1 MMNKISIAALLL
13 ALCPLLLTGCPD
25 RSAPAMHEGLTSF
38 KVSVTSESGSK
49 KERLNTN
56 GDFDLTVTVKAL
68 DETGELMK
76 DYDGVVR
83 FKMKPGLF
91 SERCEGDLHLDD
103 DPGSVEVEM
112 KDGQLKDQKLS
123 VVRSWGDAVVWVED
137 TETLVTGVSQTV
149 YLKLP
154 TLAGVQRPA
163 HSRAVIESS
172 YADLCVAYEQ
182 LDLAPPPDNSPWQY
196 NSVYLSKAPL
206 VVTHSQ
212 IGGFFVTDLN
222 EPEFGNIYVYTRG
235 IPRLK
240 RGDRLLYLSGSI
252 TEFYGLT
259 ELSFPAYA
267 VDCHNYT
274 MPEPRLLNTYL
285 LDCAQEMEKYE
296 GGLVRME
303 NISPSA
309 TIDEESYL
317 NYAQWPAYAPDGA
330 MITLSTEAAMPG
342 FDPRL
347 PEAQKQTFKSIT
359 GILRQHYSANPEWIL
374 VPRDACDIE
383 CDFEIEGYKCERPAD
398 CDAAQPATDCE

>member
-1 MMNKISIAALLL
+1 MRKTCTIALLSVFCL
-13 ALCPLLLTGCPD
+13 LLLTGCPNS
-25 RSAPAMHEGLTSF
+25 SAPAETTGLTSF
-38 KVSVTSESGSK
+38 KVRVTSEDGAK
-49 KERLNTN
+49 DERLDTSGN
-56 GDFDLTVTVKAL
+56 FDIRVTVKAL
-68 DETGELMK
+68 DESGDLMD

-103 DPGSVEVEM
+103 DPGTVEIEM
-112 KDGQLKDQKLS
+112 HDGLLEEQKLT

-137 TETLVTGVSQTV
+137 NETLVSGVSQIV

-154 TLAGVQRPA
+154 TLAGAQRPA
-163 HSRAVIESS
+163 HDEAVLASG
-172 YADLCVAYEQ
+172 YTDLCTAYEEMA
-182 LDLAPPPDNSPWQY
+182 LAPPPDNSPWQY
-196 NSVYLSKAPL
+196 NAVYLSKAPL
-206 VVTHSQ
+206 VITHSQ

-222 EPEFGNIYVYTRG
+222 EPEFGNVYVYTRG

-267 VDCHNYT
+267 VECHNYPL
-274 MPEPRLLNTYL
+274 PEPKLLTLTL
-285 LDCAQEMEKYE
+285 LECAQEMEKYE

-303 NISPSA
+303 NLAPSS

-330 MITLSTEAAMPG
+330 MITLSTEVAMPG
-342 FDPRL
+342 FDPRT
-347 PEAQKQTFKSIT
+347 PEAQQQTFKSIT
-359 GILRQHYSANPEWIL
+359 GILRQHYSADPEWIL

-383 CDFEIEGYKCERPAD
+383 CDFEIEGYKCERPAE